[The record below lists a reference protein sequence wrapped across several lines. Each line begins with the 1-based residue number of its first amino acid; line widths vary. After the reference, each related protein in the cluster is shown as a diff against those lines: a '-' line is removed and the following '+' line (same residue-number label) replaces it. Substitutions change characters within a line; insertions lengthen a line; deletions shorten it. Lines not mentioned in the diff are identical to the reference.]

1 MVKFSQKDLSTKIV
15 AYIILFGGGIIMI
28 YPLIYCFMA
37 SLLTLDEYLV
47 SGLLPVPGDWYRE
60 VCQPVEV
67 FRSPGCVAVGN
78 HNDCKISFLRDNEY
92 IFQYDRRVHLR

>member
-1 MVKFSQKDLSTKIV
+1 MKKFSKKDLSTKIV

-47 SGLLPVPGDWYRE
+47 SGLLPVPGDWSIER
-60 VCQPVEV
+60 
-67 FRSPGCVAVGN
+67 FAN
-78 HNDCKISFLRDNEY
+78 HNYCKISFLRDNEY
-92 IFQYDRRVHLR
+92 IFQYDRRIHLR